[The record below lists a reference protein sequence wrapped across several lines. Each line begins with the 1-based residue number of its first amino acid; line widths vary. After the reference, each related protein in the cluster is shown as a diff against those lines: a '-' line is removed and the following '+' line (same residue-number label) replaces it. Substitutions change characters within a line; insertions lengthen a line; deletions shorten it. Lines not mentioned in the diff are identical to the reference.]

1 LCSEAS
7 VSARKDETA
16 VTTREQVQQ
25 IEEIRTR
32 ERLSFFSSY
41 LTLLS
46 IVQGAALVALFESLG
61 RMLPNHFVPSQLVMA
76 FGLFLFI
83 VLVWNQ
89 YQMGVTLY
97 SWTPRLRDSL
107 TPFVLGLCEF
117 IAIIGLIKGFKI
129 TVLTMA
135 VTFLL
140 VVLAF
145 EDQYR
150 QVKTSTTE
158 TDIIH
163 RIVAGFRLV
172 DDLSCFA
179 AALLLIATAVAMFV
193 VTPNDQYPLYAGI
206 VLILATIGH
215 GIRESIQS
223 SLVQKRL
230 REIASSVATRSF
242 E

>member
-1 LCSEAS
+1 
-7 VSARKDETA
+7 
-16 VTTREQVQQ
+16 VTTKDRVQQ

-46 IVQGAALVALFESLG
+46 IVQAAALVELFESLG
-61 RMLPNHFVPSQLVMA
+61 DMLPNHFSPSQIAMA

-107 TPFVLGLCEF
+107 TPFVIGLCEF
-117 IAIIGLIKGFKI
+117 IAIMGLIKGFKI

-140 VVLAF
+140 FVLAF

-150 QVKTSTTE
+150 QTKTSTTE
-158 TDIIH
+158 TGIIH
-163 RIVAGFRLV
+163 RVIAGFRLA
-172 DDLSCFA
+172 DNLTCFA
-179 AALLLIATAVAMFV
+179 SALLLTATAVAMFV
-193 VTPNDQYPLYAGI
+193 ITPNDQYPLYASVVVILII
-206 VLILATIGH
+206 VGH
-215 GIRESIQS
+215 GVRESIQS
-223 SLVQKRL
+223 RLVQERL
-230 REIASSVATRSF
+230 REISSSVAT
-242 E
+242 

>member
-1 LCSEAS
+1 
-7 VSARKDETA
+7 VGQDETA
-16 VTTREQVQQ
+16 VTTREQLQQ

-32 ERLSFFSSY
+32 QRLSFFTSY

-46 IVQGAALVALFESLG
+46 IVQGTALVALFESLG
-61 RMLPNHFVPSQLVMA
+61 RMLPSHVVPSQLAMA

-117 IAIIGLIKGFKI
+117 IAIIGLIKGFKL
-129 TVLTMA
+129 TVLTLG
-135 VTFLL
+135 VTFVL

-150 QVKTSTTE
+150 QVKKSTTE
-158 TDIIH
+158 TDVIH
-163 RIVAGFRLV
+163 RVVSGFRLV
-172 DDLSCFA
+172 DDLSCLA
-179 AALLLIATAVAMFV
+179 TALLLFATAIAMFI
-193 VTPNDQYPLYAGI
+193 VTPNDRYPLYASI
-206 VLILATIGH
+206 LVILATIGH
-215 GIRESIQS
+215 GIRQSIQARV
-223 SLVQKRL
+223 VQERL
-230 REIASSVATRSF
+230 REIASTVATRSF